1 MAYHIK
7 SSINNLLL
15 GKYPATSLPVFA
27 SQDHATPAYV
37 RNTENWAADYVQ
49 QLTCISPWN
58 SDGAFTKAGTLV
70 SPRHVI
76 FATHFLPAVGST
88 IRFIA
93 ADNTIVNRTVTAL
106 ESITVTGVNY
116 PDITVGLLDSDVP
129 GTIAFAK
136 VLPDAWED
144 KLPNIATLRPLAF
157 GTDQEEKLL
166 LREATQIGDDLVAK
180 TARFAAP
187 IEPTYRSFYENLVS
201 GDSGNPCF
209 FLINGQLILLTV
221 WTFSDATGT
230 SVSAFKTEI
239 NTAMTTLGGG
249 YQLTEINLAGFSTP

>member
-1 MAYHIK
+1 LAYHIK
-7 SSINNLLL
+7 NTINGLLL
-15 GKYPATSLPVFA
+15 GKSPATSLRVFT
-27 SQDHATPAYV
+27 SQDHTTPAYV
-37 RNTENWAADYVQ
+37 RNTSNWAADHVQ

-58 SDGAFTKAGTLV
+58 SDGAFTKAGTLI

-76 FATHFLPAVGST
+76 FATHFLPAVNST

-93 ADNTIVNRTVTAL
+93 ADNTVVTRTITAFN
-106 ESITVTGVNY
+106 SIAVTGVNY

-129 GTIAFAK
+129 GTISFAR
-136 VLPDAWED
+136 VLPNGWES
-144 KLPNIATLRPLAF
+144 KLPDIATVRPLAF

-166 LREATQIGDDLVAK
+166 LMEATQIGDDLVAK

-187 IEPTYRSFYENLVS
+187 PDPAYRIFYENLVS

-209 FLINGQLILLTV
+209 FLINGQLVLLTV

-230 SVSAFKTEI
+230 SVSAFK
-239 NTAMTTLGGG
+239 NQVNAAMTSLGGG
-249 YQLTEINLAGFSTP
+249 YQLSEIDLSAF